1 VPAGLRAIAGLAACL
16 LTAASP
22 SVAAVSAAGAVESGP
37 SGYCST
43 TAGVTVV
50 VDMSALGGGVTVR
63 CAPGPGGAGYT
74 GLDALRGAGFTV
86 AGTQRYGLAFVCRI
100 QGRPSPTESL
110 AIPGNPTYHE
120 QCVDTPP
127 QTAFWSYWSARNGG
141 TWAYNT
147 VGASSHGTIPGGFE
161 GWAFSLGNGSPA
173 TPAVEPVRPHAPPP
187 TTSAPTSGPP
197 HHHHGGG
204 GGAPPATPSPSST
217 STPAPEP
224 TSSAPTTAAPTT
236 SAAPTKPA
244 APRTRTSPNSAAHS
258 TGGGDKHRERSR
270 RHQGPAVPVTSA
282 PTPGPPKSASGTDV
296 RVSGNLPETAPQSAG
311 SSRPVLLGAGVLV
324 ILGLGAGLTAWRR
337 SQRP

>member
-1 VPAGLRAIAGLAACL
+1 MRTGLRAIAGLAAVL

-22 SVAAVSAAGAVESGP
+22 SVAAVSAAAAVESGT
-37 SGYCST
+37 SGYCTT

-63 CAPGPGGAGYT
+63 CAPGPGGAGYS

-110 AIPGNPTYHE
+110 AIPGNAHYHE

-141 TWAYNT
+141 TWAYNS
-147 VGASSHGTIPGGFE
+147 VGASSHDTIPGGFE
-161 GWAFSLGNGSPA
+161 GWAFSLGSGSPA
-173 TPAVEPVRPHAPPP
+173 TPAVKPVRPHTSPP
-187 TTSAPTSGPP
+187 TTSPPPTSSPP

-204 GGAPPATPSPSST
+204 GGAPPSTSPPPST
-217 STPAPEP
+217 STPPPVP
-224 TSSAPTTAAPTT
+224 TSSAPTTNSPR
-236 SAAPTKPA
+236 SAAPSTRIS
-244 APRTRTSPNSAAHS
+244 PRSAAHS
-258 TGGGDKHRERSR
+258 TGGADRHRERGR
-270 RHQGPAVPVTSA
+270 RHQGPAAPVTSA
-282 PTPGPPKSASGTDV
+282 PTPGPPGTASGT
-296 RVSGNLPETAPQSAG
+296 RVSGELPDAASQSAG
-311 SSRPVLLGAGVLV
+311 SSRPVVLGAGVLV
-324 ILGLGAGLTAWRR
+324 VLGLGAGLTAWRR

>member
-1 VPAGLRAIAGLAACL
+1 MRAGLRAIVGLAACL

-22 SVAAVSAAGAVESGP
+22 SAAAVSAAGAVESGT

-110 AIPGNPTYHE
+110 AVPGNPHYHE

-141 TWAYNT
+141 AWAYNT
-147 VGASSHGTIPGGFE
+147 VGASSHDTIPGGFE
-161 GWAFSLGNGSPA
+161 GWAFSLGEGSPA
-173 TPAVEPVRPHAPPP
+173 TPAVKPVRPHSPPP
-187 TTSAPTSGPP
+187 TTSAPTSAPP

-204 GGAPPATPSPSST
+204 GGAPPSTSSPSST
-217 STPAPEP
+217 STPPPAP
-224 TSSAPTTAAPTT
+224 TSSAPTTDAPTTPAAPTT
-236 SAAPTKPA
+236 
-244 APRTRTSPNSAAHS
+244 RTSPSSAARS
-258 TGGGDKHRERSR
+258 TGGRAGHHERGR
-270 RHQGPAVPVTSA
+270 RHQGPVVPVTSA
-282 PTPGPPKSASGTDV
+282 PTPGPPRSPSSSDV
-296 RVSGNLPETAPQSAG
+296 RVSGDLPDTASQSAG

-324 ILGLGAGLTAWRR
+324 VLGLGAGLTAWRR

>member
-1 VPAGLRAIAGLAACL
+1 MPAPLRTIAALAACL

-22 SVAAVSAAGAVESGP
+22 SFAALPAAGAVESGT

-43 TAGVTVV
+43 AAGVTVV

-86 AGTQRYGLAFVCRI
+86 AGTQRYGLAFVCRV

-110 AIPGNPTYHE
+110 AIPGNPHYHE

-127 QTAFWSYWSARNGG
+127 QTAFWGYWSARNGG

-147 VGASSHGTIPGGFE
+147 VGASSHGTIPAGFE
-161 GWAFSLGNGSPA
+161 GWAFSLGNGSPGP
-173 TPAVEPVRPHAPPP
+173 PAVEPVRPHSSPP
-187 TTSAPTSGPP
+187 TTSPPPPSSPP

-204 GGAPPATPSPSST
+204 GGGAPPSTSPPPST
-217 STPAPEP
+217 STPPAAP
-224 TSSAPTTAAPTT
+224 TSSAPTTDAPAPPSTQT
-236 SAAPTKPA
+236 SPRGSTHPAHGGAGQREHRRRHHGPA
-244 APRTRTSPNSAAHS
+244 AALA
-258 TGGGDKHRERSR
+258 
-270 RHQGPAVPVTSA
+270 SA
-282 PTPGPPKSASGTDV
+282 PTPGPPGTASSGDV
-296 RVSGNLPETAPQSAG
+296 RVSGNLPDTASQSAG